1 MIAFLRRHWK
11 VLVPVGVVG
20 LAIAYYLVFIFFAVH
35 LLFVD
40 DKVNE
45 SGPLFD
51 SGAVMTTDTEDSTA
65 PEPETGETE
74 PESTAAE
81 PESTAAEP
89 ESTAA
94 EPESSESESSEPESS
109 EPEPSEPEPSEP
121 MEVGRLV
128 EGSFIDRSHPTEGV
142 AVVLN
147 DGTEQ
152 RFLRFEDFATDN
164 GPDLNV
170 YLSSAPADASAG
182 EFDDDFVDL
191 GDLKGN
197 VGAQNYE
204 IPTSVDLSH
213 HSTVVIWCVRFRVAF
228 GAAELS

>member
-1 MIAFLRRHWK
+1 MRAFLRRHWK
-11 VLVPVGVVG
+11 ILVPVGVIG
-20 LAIAYYLVFIFFAVH
+20 LAVAYYLVFIFFAVH

-51 SGAVMTTDTEDSTA
+51 SGAVMTSDTEDSTV
-65 PEPETGETE
+65 PE
-74 PESTAAE
+74 A
-81 PESTAAEP
+81 
-89 ESTAA
+89 
-94 EPESSESESSEPESS
+94 ESSAAESESAAVEPAEDESS
-109 EPEPSEPEPSEP
+109 GDEAAEDEPSAP
-121 MEVGRLV
+121 MEVVRLV

-147 DGTEQ
+147 DGTRQ

-170 YLSSAPADASAG
+170 YLSSAPADAPAG

-197 VGAQNYE
+197 IGAQNYE
-204 IPTSVDLSH
+204 IPTDMDLSH
-213 HSTVVIWCVRFRVAF
+213 HSTVVIWCVRFSVAF